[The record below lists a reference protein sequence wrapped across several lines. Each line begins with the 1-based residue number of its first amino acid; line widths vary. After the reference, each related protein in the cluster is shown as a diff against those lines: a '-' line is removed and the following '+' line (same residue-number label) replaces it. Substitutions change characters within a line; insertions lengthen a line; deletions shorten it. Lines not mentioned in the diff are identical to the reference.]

1 MRCLTLFFFLLVLN
15 FSNAFIANDKT
26 VEITITG
33 IRNNNGE
40 IRIGIFKDDESF
52 QEEKSF
58 RNIKFDKLKLS
69 NGTLHVK
76 FEIEHGEYGLSFV
89 DDENNNTKM
98 DYNFIGLPKEGFGF
112 SNYYHGGFTK
122 PHFNDFKFKH
132 LPNQKTKVVMKVR
145 YI

>member
-1 MRCLTLFFFLLVLN
+1 MKYISIISLFFISISLTSFVT
-15 FSNAFIANDKT
+15 IDKT

-33 IRNNNGE
+33 IRNNKGE
-40 IRIGIFKDDESF
+40 IRVGIFKDDESF
-52 QEEKSF
+52 QDEKSF
-58 RNIKFDKLKLS
+58 RSIKFDKLKLS

-89 DDENNNTKM
+89 DDENNNAKM

-112 SNYYHGGFTK
+112 SNYYHAGFTK